1 MRLFLLM
8 AKNHPLGGVPAD
20 SGAARW
26 SCPSSAC
33 SARWSGP
40 EKSSTNWQ
48 DQLRIS
54 ARSAVMSFRRTASE
68 QNRHFFSASAVGL
81 VGSLTKDEILF
92 QAGDFVIGFELGLSV
107 HQTVCREASPAS
119 GLGVRSRCVDF
130 CPIMGGS
137 RAEGVRGRIF
147 ANSERK
153 FSFDPAIRIIHC
165 RLDG

>member
-1 MRLFLLM
+1 MELSFLRVQRPLVRSGKIEYQLARPAPNFSQVRRDVLPPDRLGTE
-8 AKNHPLGGVPAD
+8 P
-20 SGAARW
+20 
-26 SCPSSAC
+26 
-33 SARWSGP
+33 
-40 EKSSTNWQ
+40 T
-48 DQLRIS
+48 
-54 ARSAVMSFRRTASE
+54 
-68 QNRHFFSASAVGL
+68 FFSASAVGL